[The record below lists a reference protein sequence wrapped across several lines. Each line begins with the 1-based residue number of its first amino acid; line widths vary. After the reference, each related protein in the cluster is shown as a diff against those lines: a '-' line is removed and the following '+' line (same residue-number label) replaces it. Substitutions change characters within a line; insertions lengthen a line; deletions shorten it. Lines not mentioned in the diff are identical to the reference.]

1 MVFVEK
7 EPHMRKFLIS
17 AFAVAGLT
25 LAGANLRAEDTAK
38 EGTEG
43 EGVKGIL
50 IDKKCGTDKK
60 TEAEAAEHKMSCVLA
75 CEESGLGVFHKDK
88 WIQFDEKGTKLAHE
102 YLSDKKNTSTKVHV
116 AGKVSEDGK
125 TIAVEAIHAQDGE
138 EGDGDDK
145 DDKKKEDTKKD
156 AK

>member
-1 MVFVEK
+1 
-7 EPHMRKFLIS
+7 MRKFLIAAIAIS
-17 AFAVAGLT
+17 GMVLS
-25 LAGANLRAEDTAK
+25 GASLRADDKAK
-38 EGTEG
+38 DKDKEK

-50 IDKKCGTDKK
+50 IDKKCGAGKK
-60 TEAEAAEHKMSCVLA
+60 TEKEAEEHKMSCVLA

-125 TIAVEAIHAQDGE
+125 TIAVTAIHAQDGD

-145 DDKKKEDTKKD
+145 DKKKEGEKKEG
-156 AK
+156 